1 VGNEENHLRPLTV
14 LLGIALGSAGSLFV
28 GLSLTA
34 VVFLLLP
41 EYSDRFAGE
50 WRPLIVGIAWTFLLT
65 ALAAASF
72 VGELRRVR
80 WRRAVQVLLA
90 ASIAGVL
97 WRYWP

>member
-1 VGNEENHLRPLTV
+1 MRPLSV

-41 EYSDRFAGE
+41 EYRDRFAEE
-50 WRPLIVGIAWTFLLT
+50 WRPLLIGIGLTMVLT

-72 VGELRRVR
+72 VGELRNHPQ
-80 WRRAVQVLLA
+80 RRIPQVVLAIGLAVLLW
-90 ASIAGVL
+90 I
-97 WRYWP
+97 YWP